1 VTNSGVK
8 TVVNLSNYGAI
19 PQPRSM
25 CAWGSGVICDDI
37 RTLAHMQT
45 FRIPLWDF
53 GATND
58 VTSVE
63 LEFVGTTGNGRSF
76 ILDSVEFSEVVII
89 Q

>member
-1 VTNSGVK
+1 M
-8 TVVNLSNYGAI
+8 NLSDYGAI
-19 PQPRSM
+19 PQPHLM
-25 CAWGSGVICDDI
+25 CTVGGGWGCNASEY
-37 RTLAHMQT
+37 LAHMRT

-63 LEFVGTTGNGRSF
+63 IKFVGTTGNGRSF
-76 ILDSVEFSEVVII
+76 IADSVEFSEVVIL